1 MLPERIVVDKLV
13 THYKRNAD
21 GRVNFSDII
30 AREGIVL
37 KTMPDADTDG
47 ASGQF
52 LEKGPTGAPTIYINT
67 KKSFT
72 HQRFTLAHE
81 LGHYFLKHG
90 SRMRDT
96 KEQLV
101 KRDPAEMAANR
112 FAAELLMPE
121 DKVRE
126 YAKNFLS
133 VEKMAEK
140 FNVSE
145 QAMVNRLKNL
155 SLR

>member
-1 MLPERIVVDKLV
+1 MTPERIVVDQLA
-13 THYKRNAD
+13 THYRRNSD
-21 GRVNFSDII
+21 GRVNFTDII
-30 AREGIVL
+30 EREGIVL
-37 KTMPDADTDG
+37 KTMPDADSDG

-67 KKSFT
+67 KKSLT

-96 KEQLV
+96 KEQLR
-101 KRDPAEMAANR
+101 KKDPTEMSANR

-121 DKVRE
+121 DKVRD
-126 YAKNFLS
+126 YVKDFLS
-133 VEKMAEK
+133 ISEMAEK
-140 FNVSE
+140 FKVSE
-145 QAMVNRLKNL
+145 EAMINRLKNL
-155 SLR
+155 SLA